1 MPGDAVRLLFQKR
14 PAGSFAPADPEAA
27 EWAATVKAGDEIFLK
42 PERARNPKHH
52 RLAFALFQFVLDATD
67 KFANVDELLLWL
79 KLKTGHYQEH
89 VTEHGELVYVPKSI
103 SFAAMAQD
111 DFHAWHA
118 KALEVIRRD
127 LFPAMTDADVDAALS
142 FYEGDRW

>member
-1 MPGDAVRLLFQKR
+1 MKLLFQKR
-14 PAGSFAPADPEAA
+14 PSGVFAPADPEALD
-27 EWAATVKAGDEIFLK
+27 WSQTVATGDDVFFQ
-42 PERARNPKHH
+42 PSRPRNPKHH

-127 LFPAMTDADVDAALS
+127 LFPAMSDADVDAALS

>member
-1 MPGDAVRLLFQKR
+1 MKISLMKLGPKMI
-14 PAGSFAPADPEAA
+14 APADPEAEEWLRTVAVQEVFFA
-27 EWAATVKAGDEIFLK
+27 EPKR
-42 PERARNPKHH
+42 PRNPGHH
-52 RLAFALFQFVLDATD
+52 KAAFALFQFVLDATD
-67 KFANVDELLLWL
+67 KFGNVDELLLWL

-89 VTEHGELVYVPKSI
+89 VTEHGELVFVPKSI
-103 SFAAMAQD
+103 SFAAMSQD
-111 DFHAWHA
+111 SFHAWHA